1 MRQGFAS
8 PVGISPPTAASSRT
22 TLDWRFKMLSYEEVS
37 ELLEYRPDVGGS
49 CLVWKR
55 SSGRA
60 FIGHR
65 AGSPDPKRRYWR
77 LKLLGKLRSAHQ
89 IVWLLNTKAWPEK
102 HLDHVDGDPEN
113 NTFTNLR
120 LCSRAENLQNQSRN
134 RKNASGRIGAHWRKD
149 AGKWVSE
156 IQIEGKRSFLG
167 YFSSAE
173 EAHNAYLEAKAKLHT
188 FNPVPR

>member
-1 MRQGFAS
+1 
-8 PVGISPPTAASSRT
+8 
-22 TLDWRFKMLSYEEVS
+22 MLTYEEVS
-37 ELLEYRPDVGGS
+37 ELLEYCPDVGGS

-113 NTFTNLR
+113 NIFTNLR

-149 AGKWVSE
+149 ADKWVSE
-156 IQIEGKRSFLG
+156 IQIEGKRIFLG

-173 EAHNAYLEAKAKLHT
+173 EAHNAYLEAKSKLHT